1 MGEERVGK
9 GQLYHAENGRFIN
22 VSGDSSPV
30 NHMELHH
37 DNSAD
42 ISERANS
49 FPRPTLSVTTSRL
62 TDIA

>member
-1 MGEERVGK
+1 MGK
-9 GQLYHAENGRFIN
+9 GQLYRAENGRFIN

-30 NHMELHH
+30 NQMELHH

-49 FPRPTLSVTTSRL
+49 FPRPTLSVMTSRL
-62 TDIA
+62 SNIT